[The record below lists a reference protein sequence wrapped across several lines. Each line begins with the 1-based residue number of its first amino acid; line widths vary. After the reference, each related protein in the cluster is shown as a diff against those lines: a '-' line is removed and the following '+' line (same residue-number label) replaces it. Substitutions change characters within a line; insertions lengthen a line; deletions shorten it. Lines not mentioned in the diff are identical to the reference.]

1 MENLTLPA
9 KFAEYAEGRRNGFIK
24 AMEVKQQGRKLAG
37 TFCTFTPT
45 ELFDA
50 ADVLTVSLCGMS
62 DEPIVDAEADLP
74 KNLCPLIKASYGFA
88 KTDKCPYFYFADMIV
103 GETTCDGKKKMYEL
117 LSKMK
122 YTHIMQLPQTVDSP
136 FSLELWKYELNRL
149 IEILN
154 RDFGGNITT
163 EKLIEAAKFRNKM
176 RGVYCELFELGKLD
190 PPAVGGYDTYKI
202 IEGAGFSFDPP
213 AQYQKMRTLVDEIKQ
228 EYAEGKRR
236 ELAGKKR
243 ILITGCPIGGVI
255 DKVVKTIEENN
266 GTVVCFENCGGIK
279 PSRQM
284 VDLDGEDI
292 VEEIAKRYLSIGCS
306 VMSPNP
312 RRYEM
317 MDQLIDEFKV
327 DGVID
332 VVLQACHTFNVETA
346 IIRKLVNDKGVPY
359 MAMETDY
366 SKSDAGQISTR
377 IAAFIEML

>member
-1 MENLTLPA
+1 MENLTLPE
-9 KFAEYAEGRRNGFIK
+9 KFEEFAEGRRNGFIK
-24 AMEVKQQGRKLAG
+24 AMEVKQKGRKLAG
-37 TFCTFTPT
+37 TFCTFTPL

-50 ADVLTVSLCGMS
+50 ADILTVSLCGMS
-62 DEPIVDAEADLP
+62 DEAIVDAEADLP

-117 LSKMK
+117 LGKMK
-122 YTHIMQLPQTVDSP
+122 YTHVMQLPQTVESP
-136 FSLELWKYELNRL
+136 FSLKLWKYELERM

-154 RDFGGNITT
+154 RDFDGNITT
-163 EKLIEAAKFRNKM
+163 EKLVEAAKFRNKL

-190 PPAVGGYDTYKI
+190 PPAISGYDTYKI

-213 AQYQKMRTLVDEIKQ
+213 AQYEKIRTLVDEIKA

-255 DKVVKTIEENN
+255 DKVVKTIEEND

-279 PSRQM
+279 PAKRM
-284 VDLDGEDI
+284 VDLEGEDI

-317 MDQLIDEFKV
+317 LDELIDEFKI

-332 VVLQACHTFNVETA
+332 VVLQSCHTFNVETTLV
-346 IIRKLVNDKGVPY
+346 RKFVNDKGVPY

-377 IAAFIEML
+377 ITAFIEML

>member
-1 MENLTLPA
+1 MENLSLPA
-9 KFAEYAEGRRNGFIK
+9 KFAEFAEGRRNGFIK

-37 TFCTFTPT
+37 VFCTFTPI

-62 DEPIVDAEADLP
+62 DEAIVDAEADLP

-122 YTHIMQLPQTVDSP
+122 YTHVMQLPQTVDSP
-136 FSLELWKYELNRL
+136 FSLELWKYELHRL

-154 RDFGGNITT
+154 RDFEGNITT
-163 EKLIEAAKFRNKM
+163 QKLIEAAKFRNKL
-176 RGVYCELFELGKLD
+176 RSVYCELFELGKLD
-190 PPAVGGYDTYKI
+190 PPPISGYDTYKV

-213 AQYQKMRTLVDEIKQ
+213 SQYQKIRTLVDEIKA
-228 EYAEGKRR
+228 EYAQGKRR
-236 ELAGKKR
+236 ELVGKKR

-255 DKVVKTIEENN
+255 DKVVKTIEEND

-279 PSRQM
+279 PAKQM
-284 VDLDGEDI
+284 VDLEGEDI

-317 MDQLIDEFKV
+317 LDELIDEFQI

-332 VVLQACHTFNVETA
+332 VVLQSCHTFNVETA
-346 IIRKLVNDKGVPY
+346 VIRKQVNDKGVPY